1 MALGCLDPPCAPAR
15 SRPSAAFGPAPSLG
29 GTQNRENTN
38 YHPPPPPGV
47 KTPPIPIL
55 KISPLRVRSSRTANV
70 KLSNYQIIK
79 LSNYQGSP
87 GRAKL
92 SNYQMIKL
100 SDYQGPPG
108 RPKLSNYQTIK
119 LPIRPRESRQSDSPT
134 GVGSPPEFPRG
145 RNTTTRPPPFAP
157 LGNAGVPSAPW
168 ENHFDVIPGAAP
180 GRTETPTP
188 KRLREPRL
196 SDSATGGGGTADL
209 PRERETTTRPHL
221 LPPWGFL
228 ACRRPPW
235 ENHFDV
241 IPGADLG

>member
-1 MALGCLDPPCAPAR
+1 MA
-15 SRPSAAFGPAPSLG
+15 
-29 GTQNRENTN
+29 
-38 YHPPPPPGV
+38 PPPRFS
-47 KTPPIPIL
+47 TPQL
-55 KISPLRVRSSRTANV
+55 A
-70 KLSNYQIIK
+70 
-79 LSNYQGSP
+79 
-87 GRAKL
+87 A
-92 SNYQMIKL
+92 
-100 SDYQGPPG
+100 
-108 RPKLSNYQTIK
+108 
-119 LPIRPRESRQSDSPT
+119 RESRQSDSPT

-188 KRLREPRL
+188 KRLRERRL

-209 PRERETTTRPHL
+209 PRERETTTSPHL

-241 IPGADLG
+241 IPGPIWTWGFQFRRNISLSPFFSPVFSLSVYIYIYTYMYTYTYICVRPAPAPSPDARAARP

>member
-1 MALGCLDPPCAPAR
+1 MEVEVIP
-15 SRPSAAFGPAPSLG
+15 
-29 GTQNRENTN
+29 
-38 YHPPPPPGV
+38 
-47 KTPPIPIL
+47 KTG
-55 KISPLRVRSSRTANV
+55 VRSTGPEGEGGAP
-70 KLSNYQIIK
+70 
-79 LSNYQGSP
+79 GSHP
-87 GRAKL
+87 TNAR
-92 SNYQMIKL
+92 
-100 SDYQGPPG
+100 GPE
-108 RPKLSNYQTIK
+108 T
-119 LPIRPRESRQSDSPT
+119 RQSDSPT

-145 RNTTTRPPPFAP
+145 RNTSTRPPPSAP

-221 LPPWGFL
+221 LPPRGFP

-241 IPGADLG
+241 IPGAPPGRTENLARPGEP